1 MSRTTPIGGKFITV
15 ENALKTF
22 FGGQVKFI
30 RRQQKKDNSKG
41 IVRALQ
47 C

>member
-22 FGGQVKFI
+22 GGASKVYQKAA
-30 RRQQKKDNSKG
+30 KKDNSKG

>member
-22 FGGQVKFI
+22 FGGASKVYQKAA
-30 RRQQKKDNSKG
+30 KKDNSKG